1 MSELIVSLA
10 REETEAVLIAALRE
24 VYGEGARLEGWAAFP
39 LSKRGKHRSVH
50 YQLRVAGVPRVHH
63 VQWAGKFYAS
73 AADGCRVATV
83 LRQVAAADRG
93 AHGALVVPSLIA
105 YDPARRLLLS
115 KYEPGES
122 IVAALAHGDGPV
134 VRTLGRVVAALHGA
148 QVGDAPITS
157 PASMLEDLRPRIVDL
172 AARLRGAEAPLW
184 RVLPALERL
193 APPLPARP
201 SFLHGDLGPSQI
213 LWRGGRVVILDFDKW
228 TRGDPAS
235 DLGNLLTQLRRI
247 TLRRP
252 GKLPAFASLRSGL
265 LDAYRYW
272 TAPDPGL
279 ARRVGW
285 YERLALLRK
294 AHFLASNTTRHEQ
307 PEALRQRRTE
317 AMRLVRE
324 LSAAARDEGDLGER
338 HAG

>member
-1 MSELIVSLA
+1 MSELAISLG
-10 REETEAVLIAALRE
+10 REETEAVLVAALRE
-24 VYGEGARLEGWAAFP
+24 AYGNGARLVGWAAFP
-39 LSKRGKHRSVH
+39 LTKRGKHRSVH

-63 VQWAGKFYAS
+63 VQWAGKFYDS
-73 AADGCRVATV
+73 AADAFRVARV
-83 LRQVAAADRG
+83 LREVAPTDRG
-93 AHGALVVPSLIA
+93 ARGALVIPSLIA
-105 YDPARRLLLS
+105 YDPARRLVLS

-122 IVAALAHGDGPV
+122 IVAALARRDGPV

-157 PASMLEDLRPRIVDL
+157 PASLLEELRPRIVDL
-172 AARLRGAEAPLW
+172 AARFRGAGAPLW
-184 RVLPALERL
+184 RVLIALERL
-193 APPLPARP
+193 TPPLPARP
-201 SFLHGDLGPSQI
+201 AFVHGDLGPSQM
-213 LWRGGRVVILDFDKW
+213 LWRRGKVVVLDFDKW

-252 GKLPAFASLRSGL
+252 GKLPAFAGLRSGL
-265 LDAYRYW
+265 LDAYQYW

-279 ARRVGW
+279 ARRVAW

-317 AMRLVRE
+317 AMRLLRE
-324 LSAAARDEGDLGER
+324 LSSAARDEGDLGER